1 MRKLMRSLIFYNH
14 DRAGFLEAIIVPGIS
29 LLIAGFYK
37 KREQPPRNAIV
48 FSAFSSVINGFLSYT
63 VGRIPSPAPLRLWQ
77 YLFLI
82 VGR

>member
-1 MRKLMRSLIFYNH
+1 MRSLIFYNH